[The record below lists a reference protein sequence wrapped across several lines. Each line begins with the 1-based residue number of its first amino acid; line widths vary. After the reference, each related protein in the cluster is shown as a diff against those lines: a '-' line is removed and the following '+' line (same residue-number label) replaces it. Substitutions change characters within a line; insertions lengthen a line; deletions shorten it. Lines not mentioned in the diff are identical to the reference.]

1 MPGTIVVGFDGSD
14 HAVDALA
21 LGRLLARATGA
32 ELLVVCAYPDD
43 PLGESAT
50 AVEIAGEMRT
60 DAEAHLSRAREI
72 VAGAGERAE
81 LRAVAGAS
89 PSHVL
94 HDLAEELGA
103 RAIVVGPTHHGTVLR
118 RITGSTPEHV
128 LDHAPCPVAVAP
140 DGFAAREAG
149 TGALRRVAV
158 AYDGGDEAGHAL
170 AAAAELARAAGA
182 RVRLVTVVNSAAVGM
197 YPPLDVS
204 SYEQLAELARREA
217 QGRLAAAVAEAD
229 LDGVEVETA
238 VLDGDVDVALV
249 EDSREDD
256 LLFAGSRGHGPFR
269 RVLLGSVSRHL
280 LRESACPVVIV
291 PRGGGGERSE
301 TP

>member
-1 MPGTIVVGFDGSD
+1 MQGTIVVGFDGSD
-14 HAVDALA
+14 HAADALA
-21 LGRLLARATGA
+21 LGRLLARPAGA

-50 AVEIAGEMRT
+50 AVEIAHGMRE
-60 DAEAHLSRAREI
+60 DAEGHLARAREI
-72 VAGAGERAE
+72 LSGSGERAAF
-81 LRAVAGAS
+81 RAMAGAS
-89 PSHVL
+89 PSRVL
-94 HDLAEELGA
+94 HDLAEEVGA
-103 RAIVVGPTHHGTVLR
+103 QAIVVGPTHHGTGLR

-140 DGFAAREAG
+140 EGFAGRDVRVV
-149 TGALRRVAV
+149 RRIAV
-158 AYDGGDEAGHAL
+158 AYDGGDEAAHAL
-170 AAAAELARAAGA
+170 AAAAQLARAVGA

-204 SYEQLAELARREA
+204 SYEQIAELTRREA

-229 LDGVEVETA
+229 LEGVEIETA
-238 VLDGDVDVALV
+238 VLEGDVEAALV
-249 EDSREDD
+249 EDSHEDD

-280 LRESACPVVIV
+280 LRASACPVVIV
-291 PRGGGGERSE
+291 PRGGDSS
-301 TP
+301 